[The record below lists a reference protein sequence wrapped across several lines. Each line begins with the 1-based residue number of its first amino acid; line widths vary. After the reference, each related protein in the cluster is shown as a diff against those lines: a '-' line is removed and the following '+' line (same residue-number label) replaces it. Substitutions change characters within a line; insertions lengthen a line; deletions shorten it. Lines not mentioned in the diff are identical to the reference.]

1 MIKNSAVPS
10 YKSLRVEIVPYV
22 YQAGD
27 DMPYQR
33 HPTKA
38 HERRRSP
45 RLAALK
51 AKTPV
56 AQSYKSIIRTRA
68 QKLKDHQAYLDSM
81 FTNIDTFYNAR
92 GYEPSAFSDRA
103 EEAYMG
109 AFVRSLRSAHSCD
122 NLGGQA
128 GVELVKSRLPWFKF
142 EEANAVTQWSKRSFK
157 AADIAFIAFLTV
169 GLPLLFL
176 TTQYLVTACY
186 MNDQCPSW
194 ATSSYEFVHNFASV
208 TGSQLYSAGNQLSAL
223 VHSTTGRFLNAV

>member
-1 MIKNSAVPS
+1 MVSTRNMIKNNAAS

-27 DMPYQR
+27 DER
-33 HPTKA
+33 RKPTGK
-38 HERRRSP
+38 RRSP
-45 RLAALK
+45 RLAALRSK
-51 AKTPV
+51 ADTQEP
-56 AQSYKSIIRTRA
+56 QSYKSIIRTRA
-68 QKLKDHQAYLDSM
+68 QKQKEHQAYLDSM

-109 AFVRSLRSAHSCD
+109 AFVRSLRTAYSCD

-128 GVELVKSRLPWFKF
+128 GVDLVKSRLPWFKF

-157 AADIAFIAFLTV
+157 AADVAFIAFLTV

-176 TTQYLVTACY
+176 SAQYLVTACY
-186 MNDQCPSW
+186 MKDQCPSW
-194 ATSSYEFVHNFASV
+194 AYESVRNFASV
-208 TGSQLYSAGNQLSAL
+208 TGSQLYSAGSQLSAL
-223 VHSTTGRFLNAV
+223 VHSTTGRFINAV